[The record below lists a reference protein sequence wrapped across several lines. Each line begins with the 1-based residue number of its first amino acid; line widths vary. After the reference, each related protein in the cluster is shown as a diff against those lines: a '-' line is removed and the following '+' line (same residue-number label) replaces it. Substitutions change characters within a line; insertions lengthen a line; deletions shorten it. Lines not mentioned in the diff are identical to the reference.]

1 MESFTTI
8 TNQYVR
14 TAAHDLANS
23 ALPNAPV
30 QPYIEPSRRL
40 RRLLGTIRHP
50 VTRPVIAIRQARY
63 SPEC

>member
-8 TNQYVR
+8 THQFLR

-30 QPYIEPSRRL
+30 LTYIEPRRRL

-50 VTRPVIAIRQARY
+50 VARPVIAIRQARY
-63 SPEC
+63 SAEC